1 MFVTEQEKK
10 SKAYCNVCP
19 VQLKDSSK
27 FVLEFVGM
35 KTCRRFCRLLCSP
48 HTAKAPVFCRL
59 VLSGAEDSSSIH
71 LTGTVGLVA

>member
-1 MFVTEQEKK
+1 MFETKQEKK
-10 SKAYCNVCP
+10 SWAYCNVCP
-19 VQLKDSSK
+19 VKLEDSLK

-35 KTCRRFCRLLCSP
+35 MTCRRFCRLLCSA

-59 VLSGAEDSSSIH
+59 VLSAAEGSSSIH